1 MIKRAQKLERLKAQ
15 HAQYLAQRSQDT
27 KEQMTAK
34 LNELKLQL
42 KIAKRELKIEWS
54 RFQLEVKSAQNA
66 LSYDRLLLST

>member
-1 MIKRAQKLERLKAQ
+1 
-15 HAQYLAQRSQDT
+15 
-27 KEQMTAK
+27 MTAK